1 MLIFIRAITALLTI
15 SILSFGSAH
24 AASISIYGDAIGD
37 GDYSDSRTTGG
48 GLTGI
53 GEWSTDFDVSWLIT
67 NIGNGMF
74 DYEYTF
80 SGFGDP
86 DKDISHVVID
96 LTDDCGS
103 DPLCVTG
110 ATMDGDTIDSGSINI
125 GDFDGITGAVKFDAG
140 AGSIYSFTSNRAP
153 VWGHLAVKSG
163 GGSNRC
169 GDYSAIG
176 VYVCSNQLLDGVEGL
191 SFDDADEINYIARPN
206 GGIATDPD
214 TVPVPAAVWLFGS
227 ALGLLGWI
235 RRRSL

>member
-15 SILSFGSAH
+15 SILSFGSVN
-24 AASISIYGDAIGD
+24 AASIYDTAAD
-37 GDYSDSRTTGG
+37 LTGTRSSTGSGTG
-48 GLTGI
+48 GLTGV
-53 GEWSTDFDVSWLIT
+53 GDWSTDFDVSWLIT

-110 ATMDGDTIDSGSINI
+110 ATMDGDTIDSGSIEI

-140 AGSIYSFTSNRAP
+140 EGSIYSFTSNRAP
-153 VWGHLAVKSG
+153 VWGHLAVKDG
-163 GGSNRC
+163 GGPNTC
-169 GDYSAIG
+169 ANYPATG
-176 VYVCSNQLLDGVEGL
+176 VYVCSNRLLDLGAE
-191 SFDDADEINYIARPN
+191 DAVINYIARPN
-206 GGIATDPD
+206 GGGAGGPPA
-214 TVPVPAAVWLFGS
+214 VPVPAAVWLFGS

-235 RRRSL
+235 RYRSF